1 MNPPPKLVFV
11 YNADDGLFNA
21 IAATAHRIFSPATY
35 ECSLCLYTYSVR
47 GMHREWKHFLESL
60 GCSLVFYYRQ
70 EFRAAYPQ
78 RDIRLPAV
86 LVDRGNGL
94 ELLIQFDEIKAC
106 GNLEELILFTRRKV
120 EWACPDWMETRN
132 AARSNGAHKQTT
144 STNQAKPT
152 GDDAERQLDCNISR
166 TEVSHL

>member
-1 MNPPPKLVFV
+1 MFA

-35 ECSLCLYTYSVR
+35 ECSLCFYTYSVR

-120 EWACPDWMETRN
+120 EWACPDWMETRK
-132 AARSNGAHKQTT
+132 AARSNGADTQST
-144 STNQAKPT
+144 STNRAKPA
-152 GDDAERQLDCNISR
+152 GDGAERQLERNISR
-166 TEVSHL
+166 VEVSHL

>member
-1 MNPPPKLVFV
+1 MKPPPKLVFV

-35 ECSLCLYTYSVR
+35 ECSLCLYTYGVR

-60 GCSLVFYYRQ
+60 GCSLDFYYRT

-78 RDIRLPAV
+78 LNCRLPAV

-120 EWACPDWMETRN
+120 EWACPDWSAARK
-132 AARSNGAHKQTT
+132 AARSYGADKQTT
-144 STNQAKPT
+144 STNWPEPT
-152 GDDAERQLDCNISR
+152 GDGAGRQHERNISR
-166 TEVSHL
+166 TGVSHL

>member
-11 YNADDGLFNA
+11 YNADNGLFNA

-70 EFRAAYPQ
+70 EFRAAYPHLNFS
-78 RDIRLPAV
+78 LPAV
-86 LVDRGNGL
+86 LVGRGNSL
-94 ELLIQFDEIKAC
+94 TLLIESDEIKAC

-120 EWACPDWMETRN
+120 EWACPGLSINR
-132 AARSNGAHKQTT
+132 
-144 STNQAKPT
+144 AKPT
-152 GDDAERQLDCNISR
+152 GDSAERQLDCNISR
-166 TEVSHL
+166 TGVSHL

>member
-35 ECSLCLYTYSVR
+35 ECSLCLYTYGVR

-70 EFRAAYPQ
+70 EFRATYPHLNVS
-78 RDIRLPAV
+78 LPAV
-86 LVDRGNGL
+86 LVERGNGL
-94 ELLIQFDEIKAC
+94 TLLIESDEIKAC

-120 EWACPDWMETRN
+120 EWACPDWMETRK

-144 STNQAKPT
+144 PTNQAKPT
-152 GDDAERQLDCNISR
+152 GEGAERQHDCNISR
-166 TEVSHL
+166 TGVSHL

>member
-70 EFRAAYPQ
+70 EVRAAHPQ
-78 RDIRLPAV
+78 KDIRLPAV
-86 LVDRGNGL
+86 LVERGNGL
-94 ELLIQFDEIKAC
+94 ELLIESDEIKAC
-106 GNLEELILFTRRKV
+106 GNLAELILFTRRKV
-120 EWACPDWMETRN
+120 EWACPDL
-132 AARSNGAHKQTT
+132 
-144 STNQAKPT
+144 STKRVRPT

-166 TEVSHL
+166 AEASHL

>member
-1 MNPPPKLVFV
+1 MKPSPKLVFV
-11 YNADDGLFNA
+11 DNADDGLFNA

-35 ECSLCLYTYSVR
+35 ECALCFYTYGVR

-60 GCSLVFYYRQ
+60 GCSLDFYYRT
-70 EFRAAYPQ
+70 EVRAAYSQ

-106 GNLEELILFTRRKV
+106 GNLE
-120 EWACPDWMETRN
+120 
-132 AARSNGAHKQTT
+132 
-144 STNQAKPT
+144 
-152 GDDAERQLDCNISR
+152 
-166 TEVSHL
+166 